1 MPRGEAGQSG
11 GMTETSHDAP
21 DPSSTAGLEP
31 SAVHD
36 WDPRAPHVL
45 ADQIA
50 AYDELRERCPVAHS
64 EYLGWSVLRH
74 DDVLTVLHDH
84 ETFSNAVS
92 TRLTVPNGMDPPEH
106 TAFRRLNDKYFTPE
120 RMAAFEPRC
129 RQIAQG
135 LLAQLPDDG
144 EVELM
149 DAVARTYALRV
160 QSAFLGWP
168 VELEEPLRAWVR
180 KNHAATLAR
189 DRAAMAAIAVEF
201 DGYIRALLDER
212 RALGPHAPH
221 DITTEL
227 LGEQVLGRPVRD
239 EELVSLLRN
248 WTVGELSTIA
258 ASVGIVAEYLAT
270 HPEVQEQLRADGDLV
285 GPAVDEIL
293 RIHAPLVANRR
304 VTTRPGTLRGRELE
318 QGDRVTVLWAAANRD
333 PEVFGD
339 PDELRLDRD
348 PGLNLLY
355 GAGIHY
361 CPGAPLARL
370 ELRLVTT
377 ELLGSFRLAPVS
389 DGPTPVR
396 AIYPASG
403 FSSLPLHL
411 ERI

>member
-1 MPRGEAGQSG
+1 
-11 GMTETSHDAP
+11 MTETSHDAP
-21 DPSSTAGLEP
+21 DPATDRRTAALEHAAP
-31 SAVHD
+31 HD
-36 WDPRAPHVL
+36 WDPRAPEVL
-45 ADQIA
+45 GDQIA
-50 AYDELRERCPVAHS
+50 AYDELRDRCPVAHS

-74 DDVLTVLHDH
+74 DDVVEVLHDH

-106 TAFRRLNDKYFTPE
+106 TEYRRINDKYFTPD

-129 RQIAQG
+129 RQVASG

-144 EVELM
+144 DVDLM
-149 DAVARTYALRV
+149 HAVARTYALRV

-189 DRAAMAAIAVEF
+189 DREAMGAIAVEF
-201 DGYIRALLDER
+201 DGYIRSLLDER
-212 RALGPHAPH
+212 RALGADAP
-221 DITTEL
+221 DDTTTEL
-227 LGEQVLGRPVRD
+227 LHDTVFDRPLRD

-258 ASVGIVAEYLAT
+258 ASVGIVAHFLAE
-270 HPEVQEQLRADGDLV
+270 HPDVQTQLRTDDALV

-293 RIHAPLVANRR
+293 RIHAPLIANRR
-304 VTTRPGTLRGRELE
+304 VTTRPVTVRDRDLAA
-318 QGDRVTVLWAAANRD
+318 GDRVTVIWASANRD

-339 PDELRLDRD
+339 PDEFRLDRD
-348 PGLNLLY
+348 PELNLLY
-355 GAGIHY
+355 GTGVHY

-370 ELRLVTT
+370 ELRLVTS
-377 ELLGSFRLAPVS
+377 ELLQSFRIAPATS
-389 DGPTPVR
+389 GSEPVR

-403 FSSLPLHL
+403 FAELPVHL
-411 ERI
+411 RRL